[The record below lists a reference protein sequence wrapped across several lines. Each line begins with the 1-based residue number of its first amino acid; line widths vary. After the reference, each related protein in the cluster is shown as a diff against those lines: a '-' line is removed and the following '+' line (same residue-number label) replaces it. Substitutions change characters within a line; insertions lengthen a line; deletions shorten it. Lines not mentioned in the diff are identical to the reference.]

1 MNTGVVKSKAS
12 GLALMG
18 KFFVAVAVLGAGVLP
33 QGAKAVTTN
42 QQFQQYITDICFG
55 VIAPPPGVNWNT
67 VTMCSLT
74 STGWAGAG
82 GPTPSVNLGTANAGS
97 TTSSSRKKK
106 GFRIPLDD
114 QDEKPAKGASADV
127 GGWGLLLT
135 PQYGKSSRVETNLE
149 NGYQSTLSGLL
160 VGLDYRFSDALVIGA
175 TVGQTKDD
183 AKFLNNAGS
192 LKTGSNVFTLYGTWL
207 SDDGVAVDGYLGY
220 GKLSLD
226 STRQVVFGTTLSGTT
241 LGNTTGNQSMAGIS
255 VNYQKDIGR
264 VSLTPFLNFDQI
276 KTSIKGYSETG
287 TTTLEMRYGDRSVTS
302 LTSNLGFRL
311 GSSYSYGWGSLLP
324 TARLAAVH
332 EFQNK
337 SQQIRN
343 ELVITPGAGFL
354 VETDS
359 PDRDYLNIGLGVVAA
374 LNGGAQLFLDYE
386 KRTQDKLLSSWA
398 VSLGGL
404 FEF

>member
-1 MNTGVVKSKAS
+1 M
-12 GLALMG
+12 
-18 KFFVAVAVLGAGVLP
+18 
-33 QGAKAVTTN
+33 
-42 QQFQQYITDICFG
+42 
-55 VIAPPPGVNWNT
+55 
-67 VTMCSLT
+67 
-74 STGWAGAG
+74 
-82 GPTPSVNLGTANAGS
+82 
-97 TTSSSRKKK
+97 
-106 GFRIPLDD
+106 
-114 QDEKPAKGASADV
+114 
-127 GGWGLLLT
+127 LT